1 MKKMMMVLVMV
12 FGLSAVFAD
21 SYVAFTSQNIIEDY
35 ENNEEDKALFNAK
48 VKSEFESGANF
59 EGLSKQQRKAYT
71 YIVVINDTD
80 LLYRIVVHTTDSK
93 VFGIVIAD
101 ADSNPIGYYHY
112 EASSK
117 TAPVLVG
124 LNFIKEIVLQ
134 VNNIDKNKVVFTAF
148 EAQEQDLDQ

>member
-21 SYVAFTSQNIIEDY
+21 SYVAFTGQNVIEDY
-35 ENNEEDKALFNAK
+35 ESNEEEKAALDAA
-48 VKSEFESGANF
+48 VKSWFEEGAKF
-59 EGLSKQQRKAYT
+59 LGLSKQQRKDYT
-71 YIVVINDTD
+71 YIVVFNDID
-80 LLYRIVVHTTDSK
+80 LLYEIVVCTTDSK

-101 ADSNPIGYYHY
+101 VDGNTVGTYHC

-117 TAPVLVG
+117 TDPVLVG
-124 LNFIKEIVLQ
+124 LKFIKEIVLQ
-134 VNNIDKNKVVFTAF
+134 VNNIDKNTVVFTAF

>member
-1 MKKMMMVLVMV
+1 MVLMMV
-12 FGLSAVFAD
+12 FGLSAIFAD
-21 SYVAFTSQNIIEDY
+21 SYVAFTGQNIIEEY
-35 ENNEEDKALFNAK
+35 ESNEEDKALFDAA
-48 VKSEFESGANF
+48 VKSEIEEAFKLNGF
-59 EGLSKQQRKAYT
+59 SKRQRKDNT
-71 YIVVINDTD
+71 YIIVISDTD
-80 LLYRIVVHTTDSK
+80 LLYRIVVNTTDSK

-101 ADSNPIGYYHY
+101 ADYNTVGLYHY

-117 TAPVLVG
+117 KDPALVG